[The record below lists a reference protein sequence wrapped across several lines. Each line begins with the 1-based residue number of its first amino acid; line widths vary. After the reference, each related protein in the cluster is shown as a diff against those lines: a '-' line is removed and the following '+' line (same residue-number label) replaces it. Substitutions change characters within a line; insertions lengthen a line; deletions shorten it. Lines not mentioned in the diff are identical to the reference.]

1 MVLLIS
7 LVILVL
13 VLLAAVLVM
22 AMRGSKRFSW
32 IEFYLK
38 TREAGLNLTEAGALR
53 DAAVLAGLADPTNIL
68 WSPRD
73 LDKAIALLLA
83 KLKDEGRDRSKEG
96 VALMDKSYG
105 LRKQLEFVLPRYKVG
120 IRSSGQIS
128 QGQRVRMLVHGIG
141 VFNSTVIDNHQRYIV
156 ISYPAGTRLPKD
168 WVWKGKKVSVYFW
181 RREDAGYVFDSYVID
196 DLRIRSV
203 PVLHVSHSESLLRTQ
218 KRKSI
223 RARARIPAYLYL
235 LKQIE
240 GAYEKAERDPGLRSL
255 IQDLSEDGAAIA
267 IGGRAPI
274 GLHVKLQFALGERN
288 IVMSGTVR
296 SVDYD
301 SEKKRS
307 IIHVEAVTPSPR
319 TRNAIRSYV
328 YNIRAEGGEARA
340 AGLEPGAEKDAD

>member
-105 LRKQLEFVLPRYKVG
+105 LRKQLEFELPRYKVG

-168 WVWKGKKVSVYFW
+168 WVCIRFLRHRRPPHPERTRPPCLAFRVAPTHAEAEIDPREGSDSGVSLFAQADRGCVRESRARPRAQVPHTGPVRGRGRDRHRRQGAYRPPCKAAIRP
-181 RREDAGYVFDSYVID
+181 RREEHRHERDGPERGLRFREETVNNTRRGGDAQSPDPERDTF
-196 DLRIRSV
+196 LRI
-203 PVLHVSHSESLLRTQ
+203 
-218 KRKSI
+218 
-223 RARARIPAYLYL
+223 
-235 LKQIE
+235 
-240 GAYEKAERDPGLRSL
+240 
-255 IQDLSEDGAAIA
+255 
-267 IGGRAPI
+267 
-274 GLHVKLQFALGERN
+274 
-288 IVMSGTVR
+288 
-296 SVDYD
+296 
-301 SEKKRS
+301 
-307 IIHVEAVTPSPR
+307 
-319 TRNAIRSYV
+319 
-328 YNIRAEGGEARA
+328 
-340 AGLEPGAEKDAD
+340 